1 MFNSLFGN
9 DFFTDFEKE
18 IYNEMREFLEY
29 RNNKK
34 NVKEVSPPVDE
45 QKCCEPEDWCE
56 PQTCCEPEDWCEA
69 EVCCEP
75 TLMPTNENCC
85 GKVACHVNADGW
97 TVYENNDGSHR
108 FERRLTL
115 PCEVDKEHVQV
126 GIINKARVIV
136 NYEQGLRVDT
146 DVHLEGSRTV
156 SGCYQF
162 NLPKANLDINTF
174 KAKLLDYG
182 VLRISVNELD
192 VRCAEG
198 SYTPIT
204 VEN

>member
-45 QKCCEPEDWCE
+45 QECCEPEEWCE
-56 PQTCCEPEDWCEA
+56 PQTCCEAEA
-69 EVCCEP
+69 CCEP

-85 GKVACHVNADGW
+85 GKVVCHVNADGW
-97 TVYENNDGSHR
+97 TVYETNDGSHR
-108 FERRLTL
+108 FERILTI
-115 PCEVDKEHVQV
+115 PCEVDKEHIQV
-126 GIINKARVIV
+126 GIIDNARVIV
-136 NYEQGLRVDT
+136 NYEQGLRLDT
-146 DVHLEGSRTV
+146 DVHLEGSHTV
-156 SGCYQF
+156 YGCYQF
-162 NLPKANLDINTF
+162 NLPKANLNLNTF
-174 KAKLLDYG
+174 KAKLIEYG
-182 VLRISVNELD
+182 VLKISVDKLISNLD
-192 VRCAEG
+192 EG
-198 SYTPIT
+198 TYTPIT